1 MTSMGNTPLAGRYVL
16 IDQIGAGGMGSVW
29 RAWDLRNQTF
39 VAAKVLGQHDSGM
52 LLRFVREQS
61 VRIRH
66 PHVVAPSGW
75 AAEDNLVIFTMDLVK
90 GGSIQT
96 LLGDHGKLPESY
108 AAVVLDQTLQALE
121 AVHGAGVVHRDV
133 KPANLLLE
141 PTGTRRPHLR
151 LGDFGVAALID
162 EVRLTRFPGAIGT
175 DGYMAP
181 EQALGASP
189 EPQQDLYAVGVVGI
203 QMITGLSP
211 RHQKGAP
218 DGKYKEFLEALIQ
231 EDSEARPA
239 SASEAL
245 QMLRE
250 IGVPPGT
257 PWQNDSE
264 PPEVFNQL
272 NDVAPPPPSYYPS
285 YSTGQMGST
294 YPTPTPFPGA
304 GQAPTPYGPA
314 SHGSG
319 SHGSGSQ
326 GSGAPGSGGQ
336 GSVGHGSVAQGGFV
350 QGSRATSG
358 QGRHAGPQSGAHSG
372 AQSGANSGAHSG
384 SNSGAQGA
392 SSGAHSSPGSNAGP
406 TSAGRTAF
414 VGPPMPQPVTGY
426 DVTRRSGAATTGGTS
441 TALIVAIV
449 CFLAA
454 IGLAGS
460 AIWLVVA

>member
-1 MTSMGNTPLAGRYVL
+1 MHHSGVQGHKDTAGYQRVQTPMKSGVIDRTIQWVGWPPMTAMGNTPLAGRYVM

-29 RAWDLRNQTF
+29 RAWDLKNQTF

-75 AAEDNLVIFTMDLVK
+75 AAEDNLVVFTMDLVK

-108 AAVVLDQTLQALE
+108 VAVVLDQTLQALE
-121 AVHGAGVVHRDV
+121 AVHAAGVVHRDV

-141 PTGTRRPHLR
+141 PTGTRRPHVR

-181 EQALGASP
+181 EQAHGAAP

-203 QMITGLSP
+203 QMLTGLSP

-218 DGKYKEFLEALIQ
+218 EGPYQEFLASLIE
-231 EDSEARPA
+231 EDSEKRPA

-245 QMLRE
+245 QQLRE
-250 IGVPPGT
+250 VGVPPGT

-285 YSTGQMGST
+285 YTTGAMGST
-294 YPTPTPFPGA
+294 YPTPTPFP
-304 GQAPTPYGPA
+304 QPQSRPQ
-314 SHGSG
+314 
-319 SHGSGSQ
+319 SQ
-326 GSGAPGSGGQ
+326 SQSQPQSYPPGSGAPSSGHSDPGSGIN
-336 GSVGHGSVAQGGFV
+336 
-350 QGSRATSG
+350 
-358 QGRHAGPQSGAHSG
+358 
-372 AQSGANSGAHSG
+372 SGANSAGRQAYLGPPSPQPPDRQP
-384 SNSGAQGA
+384 SNGYAAATGQANTQGA
-392 SSGAHSSPGSNAGP
+392 SP
-406 TSAGRTAF
+406 
-414 VGPPMPQPVTGY
+414 
-426 DVTRRSGAATTGGTS
+426 
-441 TALIVAIV
+441 ALIVAII
-449 CFLAA
+449 CFMAA
-454 IGLAGS
+454 IAMAGS
-460 AIWLVVA
+460 AIWLIVA